1 MGIISIRGQIFQT
14 ARPSLFALSFLL
26 MSVLLFD
33 SASKDVIYVVVI
45 LIFVCCLICIHGIL
59 FCNACM

>member
-14 ARPSLFALSFLL
+14 AGPSHFALSFLL

-45 LIFVCCLICIHGIL
+45 LIFVCIHGIL